1 VVTVQGMSYPCDL
14 TDEQWEL
21 LEPVFNAAGKRER
34 IATTLR
40 DLSSERA
47 RQRRVAVA
55 A

>member
-1 VVTVQGMSYPCDL
+1 MSYPSHL
-14 TDEQWEL
+14 TDDEWEL
-21 LEPVFNAAGKRER
+21 LEPVFNAAGKRGR

-40 DLSSERA
+40 HLSSERA